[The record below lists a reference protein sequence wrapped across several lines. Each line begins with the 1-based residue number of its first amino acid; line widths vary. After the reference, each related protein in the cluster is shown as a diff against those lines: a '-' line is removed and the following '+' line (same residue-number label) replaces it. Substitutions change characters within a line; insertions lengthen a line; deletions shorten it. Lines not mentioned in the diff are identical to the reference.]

1 MRAVP
6 TICNNSQ
13 TAFPRRGDEPMVEE
27 IKQPE
32 TAVSETGKGQTEA
45 SETVQENPVE
55 VKEEQ
60 ATAEE
65 LQARIADLEEEL
77 AQAKAEAEDYKERW
91 IRVSADFQNF
101 RKRVMQ
107 ERVEAYNKG
116 KEDAILALLPVLD
129 NMERALASLS
139 ANSDLNA
146 FKQGLELIVRLFRE
160 ALRRLDVEPI
170 PTEGQKFDPYYHE
183 AFERVE
189 REDVEEG
196 IIIGEVERGY
206 KMGDRVIRPAKV
218 KVAVKPTPQLE
229 APEPGGENECSDN
242 C

>member
-1 MRAVP
+1 M
-6 TICNNSQ
+6 
-13 TAFPRRGDEPMVEE
+13 DEELKQAENLSNEVEE
-27 IKQPE
+27 PVAE
-32 TAVSETGKGQTEA
+32 TSEPTEA
-45 SETVQENPVE
+45 TGETVVTEQEPSI
-55 VKEEQ
+55 
-60 ATAEE
+60 EE
-65 LQARIADLEEEL
+65 LKARIAELEEQL

-116 KEDAILALLPVLD
+116 KEDAVMAVLPVLD
-129 NMERALASLS
+129 NMERALSSLTET
-139 ANSDLNA
+139 SDLNA
-146 FKQGLELIVRLFRE
+146 FKRGLELIVRLFQE

-170 PTEGQKFDPYYHE
+170 QTEGQKFDPYYHE

-196 IIIGEVERGY
+196 LIVGEVERGY

-218 KVAVKPTPQLE
+218 YVAVKPAPQLA
-229 APEPGGENECSDN
+229 APQPAEEGETECTDEV
-242 C
+242 

>member
-1 MRAVP
+1 MEM
-6 TICNNSQ
+6 
-13 TAFPRRGDEPMVEE
+13 DEELKQAENLSNEVEE
-27 IKQPE
+27 LAAE
-32 TAVSETGKGQTEA
+32 TSEPTEA
-45 SETVQENPVE
+45 TGETVVTEQEPSID
-55 VKEEQ
+55 
-60 ATAEE
+60 E
-65 LQARIADLEEEL
+65 LKARIAELEEQL

-116 KEDAILALLPVLD
+116 KEDAVLAVLPVLD
-129 NMERALASLS
+129 NMERALSSLTET
-139 ANSDLNA
+139 SDLNA
-146 FKQGLELIVRLFRE
+146 FKRGLELIVRLFQE

-170 PTEGQKFDPYYHE
+170 QTEWQKFDPYYHE

-196 IIIGEVERGY
+196 LIVGEVERGY

-218 KVAVKPTPQLE
+218 YVAVKPAPQLA
-229 APEPGGENECSDN
+229 APQPDDEGGETGCIG
-242 C
+242 